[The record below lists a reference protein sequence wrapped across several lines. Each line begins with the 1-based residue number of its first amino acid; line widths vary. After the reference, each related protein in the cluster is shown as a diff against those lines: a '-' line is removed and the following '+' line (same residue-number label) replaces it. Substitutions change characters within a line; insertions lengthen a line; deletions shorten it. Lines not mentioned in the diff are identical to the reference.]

1 MKEAAVLLLGLFLGG
16 CGYLATNFWFSALL
30 RYVQLRHDITSSLIF
45 FGNAINPENVCDMLK
60 RRYEER
66 IEANR
71 RHAAEIAACYYRL
84 PFWYRWYLKWIREDP
99 LLASKNLVGLCNC
112 SKESDAGVHIEQ
124 IKRALHISEEL
135 DV

>member
-1 MKEAAVLLLGLFLGG
+1 MKDAAILLLGLFLGG
-16 CGYLATNFWFSALL
+16 CGYLATNFWFSPLL
-30 RYVQLRHDITSSLIF
+30 RYVQLRHDITWSLIF

-66 IEANR
+66 IETNR

-84 PFWYRWYLKWIREDP
+84 PFWYRWYLQWVQEDP
-99 LLASKNLVGLCNC
+99 LLASKNLIGLCN
-112 SKESDAGVHIEQ
+112 SNKESNAGVHIER
-124 IKRALHISEEL
+124 IKKALRISKEL

>member
-16 CGYLATNFWFSALL
+16 AGYIATNFWFLPLL
-30 RYVQLRHDITSSLIF
+30 RYIQLRHDITYSLIF

-66 IEANR
+66 IETNR

-84 PFWYRWYLKWIREDP
+84 PFWYRFYLRVVCENPIT
-99 LLASKNLVGLCNC
+99 ASKNLIGLSNC
-112 SKESDAGVHIEQ
+112 SNDSNAGVHIEN
-124 IKRALHISEEL
+124 IKRSLRISKTL